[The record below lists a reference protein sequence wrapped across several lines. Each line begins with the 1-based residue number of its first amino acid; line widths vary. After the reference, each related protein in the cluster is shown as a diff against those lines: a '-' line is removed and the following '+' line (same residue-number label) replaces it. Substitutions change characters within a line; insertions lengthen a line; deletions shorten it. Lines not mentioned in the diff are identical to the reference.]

1 MNSKRYSGVIVKHKD
16 KCLLCKR
23 NNLGSFPGMWSIPG
37 GKIEDEEETLSA
49 AKREFFEETNIN
61 IDDQELEFVGV
72 LPRHTRDGKKVKGMM
87 YVYLLDSND
96 SLVPDLKG
104 AKDGDEHTECDYFS
118 EKQLDSSKMGEFLYK
133 MIENILK
140 RKK

>member
-1 MNSKRYSGVIVKHKD
+1 MATKRYSGVIVKSNG

-37 GKIEDEEETLSA
+37 GKIEENEETNDA

-61 IDDQELEFVGV
+61 INDKDLEFVGV

-87 YVYLLDSND
+87 YVYLINSEDELI
-96 SLVPDLKG
+96 PDLMA
-104 AKDGDEHTECDYFS
+104 AKDGDEHTECDYFA
-118 EKQLDSSKMGEFLYK
+118 EKELDESKIGKYLHK
-133 MIENILK
+133 MIEVILQK
-140 RKK
+140 T